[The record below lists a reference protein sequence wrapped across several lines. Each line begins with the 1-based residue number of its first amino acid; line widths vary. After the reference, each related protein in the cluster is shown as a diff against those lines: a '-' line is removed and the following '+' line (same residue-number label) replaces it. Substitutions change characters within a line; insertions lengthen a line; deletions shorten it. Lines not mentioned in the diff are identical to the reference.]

1 MSAHLRLASLLAI
14 VVMLA
19 GADLLACGDKFLVG
33 SRGTRYQRPKNAR
46 IASIVIYADP
56 SSETR
61 GAPARV
67 QSMLKSQG
75 HSTTTATTLEQLS
88 AILKAGTFD
97 VVVVASDAALK
108 VRQVLS
114 DPGAAAVVAFDTTAK
129 RATLLSAIDTAV
141 QQRDLSLRKK

>member
-1 MSAHLRLASLLAI
+1 MSARIRLASLLAI

-46 IASIVIYADP
+46 AASIVVYADP
-56 SSETR
+56 SSATR
-61 GAPARV
+61 SPARV

-75 HSTTTATTLEQLS
+75 HRITIATTLEQLS

-114 DPGAAAVVAFDTTAK
+114 DPAAAAVVAFDTTAK
-129 RATLLSAIDTAV
+129 RATLLHAIDTAV
-141 QQRDLSLRKK
+141 QQRDLSRRK

>member
-1 MSAHLRLASLLAI
+1 MSARIRLASLLAI
-14 VVMLA
+14 VVMVA

-61 GAPARV
+61 SVPVRV

-75 HSTTTATTLEQLS
+75 HNTATATTLEQLS

-97 VVVVASDAALK
+97 VVVV
-108 VRQVLS
+108 
-114 DPGAAAVVAFDTTAK
+114 
-129 RATLLSAIDTAV
+129 
-141 QQRDLSLRKK
+141 